1 MIVLRMKSHSVLLIV
16 FLLTSCAQVSVAPVP
31 QALETNTPG
40 PMMQTDATVEVT
52 PILADIDLSGKILV
66 YTPKAV
72 QLANSD
78 GTSPVLIHALESPL
92 PMTALSPDGAE
103 FAYFDGN
110 FLYVKD
116 VLTGRVST
124 WNREMMGSIGGQLRW
139 SPNGAE
145 MALACSTAGQ
155 PTTSLCRVDENG
167 NIEYLVK
174 KEDVAGTRISPD
186 YFIEM
191 QDWSRDGSKII
202 FLYYAPSEK
211 GQKQDFSIYYY
222 DTLSGTVQLVLDG
235 NNQGIIYQIRQV
247 NISPDNKTLLLSGI
261 SVDSLFK
268 VYALNMETLSMT
280 PLPLKQLPDVSLVN
294 PVWSSDSCCYY
305 VRVEQDNIYQYTVIA
320 DLDGNILRTLDI
332 QGAVL
337 QWIQ

>member
-1 MIVLRMKSHSVLLIV
+1 MKNYYFLLV
-16 FLLTSCAQVSVAPVP
+16 VVLLTSCSQVPVAPAI
-31 QALETNTPG
+31 QISETNTPG
-40 PMMQTDATVEVT
+40 PTMQTVVTAEIT
-52 PILADIDLSGKILV
+52 PIFSDIDLSGKILV
-66 YTPKAV
+66 HTPKSV
-72 QLANSD
+72 QLSNSD
-78 GTSPVLIHALESPL
+78 GTSPVLIYTLESPL
-92 PMTALSPDGAE
+92 PMIALSPDGAE

-139 SPNGAE
+139 SPDGAE
-145 MALACSTAGQ
+145 IALACSTPDQ
-155 PTTSLCRVDENG
+155 PTTSLCLVDENG

-174 KEDVAGTRISPD
+174 KEDVSGTKISPD

-211 GQKQDFSIYYY
+211 GQKQDFSIYFY
-222 DTLSGTVQLVLDG
+222 DTLSGITQLVLDG
-235 NNQGIIYQIRQV
+235 NNQDIIFQIRQV

-261 SVDSLFK
+261 SGDSLFK
-268 VYALNMETLSMT
+268 VYVLNMENLSIT
-280 PLPLKQLPDVSLVN
+280 PLQLKQLPDASLVN
-294 PVWSSDSCCYY
+294 SVWSSDSCCYY

-320 DLDGNILRTLDI
+320 DLAGNILRTLDI
-332 QGAVL
+332 QGTVL
-337 QWIQ
+337 QWIK

>member
-1 MIVLRMKSHSVLLIV
+1 MILLRMKSHSVLLIV
-16 FLLTSCAQVSVAPVP
+16 FLLTSCSQVSVAPAI
-31 QALETNTPG
+31 QISETNTPG
-40 PMMQTDATVEVT
+40 PTMQAVVTAEVA
-52 PILADIDLSGKILV
+52 PLSSAVDLSGKILV
-66 YTPKAV
+66 HTPKTV
-72 QLANSD
+72 QLSNSD
-78 GTSPVLIHALESPL
+78 GTSPVLIHKLESPL
-92 PMTALSPDGAE
+92 PMIALSPGGAE

-139 SPNGAE
+139 SPDGAE
-145 MALACSTAGQ
+145 IALACSTPDQ
-155 PTTSLCRVDENG
+155 PTTSLCLVDENG

-174 KEDVAGTRISPD
+174 KEDVSGTKISPD

-222 DTLSGTVQLVLDG
+222 DTLSGTTQLVLDG
-235 NNQGIIYQIRQV
+235 NNQGIIFQIRQV
-247 NISPDNKTLLLSGI
+247 NISPDNKALLLSGI
-261 SVDSLFK
+261 SGDSLFK
-268 VYALNMETLSMT
+268 VYVLNMENLSIT
-280 PLPLKQLPDVSLVN
+280 PLQLKQLPDASLVN

-305 VRVEQDNIYQYTVIA
+305 VRVEQDNIYQYTVMA
-320 DLDGNILRTLDI
+320 DLAGNILRTLDI
-332 QGAVL
+332 QGTVL
-337 QWIQ
+337 QWIK